1 MKQLHSILVAILCV
15 CLCSC
20 ANIETFLAS
29 PAGKTTEQV
38 ALNIL
43 VAAASSYAT
52 GGTINAAWAVPV
64 ALNSISTIV
73 KNSGNNTEAAQV
85 IQNTVTNFASD
96 STTKSVAKKLAS
108 AFVAANPQTPE
119 AREAT
124 VVALATGAS
133 NGISIAAAQ

>member
-1 MKQLHSILVAILCV
+1 MKSLHSILVGILCIT
-15 CLCSC
+15 LCACSS
-20 ANIETFLAS
+20 IQTFLAS
-29 PAGKTTEQV
+29 PQGKTTEQV

-43 VAAASSYAT
+43 VAAAGAYAT

-73 KNSGNNTEAAQV
+73 KNSGNNSQAAQV
-85 IQNTVTNFASD
+85 IQNTVTNFATD
-96 STTKSVAKKLAS
+96 STSKSVAQKLAS

-124 VVALATGAS
+124 VIALATGAS
-133 NGISIAAAQ
+133 NGISIAASK